1 MYFTLFNQSGLQ
13 TAGILLLKIV
23 KNIGIIAKRVF
34 TVESIEMSVILNPIV
49 CKVLI
54 NFFIPVIGHILNKYK
69 IIVIKILFWEF
80 RDMLSISM
88 LYRFRSV
95 AASLKRM
102 TMSFCYFDTSV

>member
-1 MYFTLFNQSGLQ
+1 MKQNQSGLQ

-54 NFFIPVIGHILNKYK
+54 NVFIPVIGHILNKYK
-69 IIVIKILFWEF
+69 IIVIKILF
-80 RDMLSISM
+80 
-88 LYRFRSV
+88 
-95 AASLKRM
+95 
-102 TMSFCYFDTSV
+102 